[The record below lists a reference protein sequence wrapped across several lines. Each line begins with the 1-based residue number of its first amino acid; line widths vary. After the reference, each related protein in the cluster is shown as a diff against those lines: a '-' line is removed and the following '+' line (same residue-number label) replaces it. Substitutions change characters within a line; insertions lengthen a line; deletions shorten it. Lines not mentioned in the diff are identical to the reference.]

1 MLNKN
6 NNEVKKMLTSKQEK
20 KRLFEINKIDVL
32 YRDIA
37 NFDEQ
42 FEIMQNILNCL
53 DNNELSAIKKQIKEK
68 LKQQKK
74 AA

>member
-6 NNEVKKMLTSKQEK
+6 NNEVKNMLTANQ
-20 KRLFEINKIDVL
+20 KRKRVFEMNKIDVL
-32 YRDIA
+32 YRDIEDIDDQYHIM
-37 NFDEQ
+37 FD
-42 FEIMQNILNCL
+42 ILSCL
-53 DNNELSAIKKQIKEK
+53 DNNELSAIKKRIKEK